1 MFFRRKKPTWL
12 KNLLKE
18 QEMKEAQ
25 APQETETFLIERE
38 MMLKGA
44 DVPRGN
50 KIVKQFA
57 VMVNGSVH
65 VVTSGDRVSRAVYE
79 ALLEA
84 NAIIPIPGVEVKQ
97 KNLASG
103 TFRIEDETLSG
114 ENG

>member
-1 MFFRRKKPTWL
+1 MFFRRKKPSWL
-12 KNLLKE
+12 QKILKE
-18 QEMKEAQ
+18 QEKKESQ
-25 APQETETFLIERE
+25 VSPETETFLIERE

-44 DVPRGN
+44 EVPRGN

-65 VVTSGDRVSRAVYE
+65 VVTSGDRVNRQVYE

-84 NAIIPIPGVEVKQ
+84 KAIVPIPGVEVKP

-103 TFRIEDETLSG
+103 TLRIDDDTISG
-114 ENG
+114 ESG

>member
-12 KNLLKE
+12 QKILKE
-18 QEMKEAQ
+18 QEIKESQ
-25 APQETETFLIERE
+25 TPPETETFLIERE

-44 DVPRGN
+44 EVPRGN

-65 VVTSGDRVSRAVYE
+65 IVTSGDRVNRQVYE

-97 KNLASG
+97 KNIASG
-103 TFRIEDETLSG
+103 TFRIEDDGVSG
-114 ENG
+114 EG